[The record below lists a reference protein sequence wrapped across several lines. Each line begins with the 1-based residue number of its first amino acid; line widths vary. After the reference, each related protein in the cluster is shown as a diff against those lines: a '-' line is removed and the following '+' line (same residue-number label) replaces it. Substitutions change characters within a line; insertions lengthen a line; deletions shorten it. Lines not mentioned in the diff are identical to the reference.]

1 VAFTKLVL
9 RLLRSRNRPIAAGC
23 RTSRNSSTRM
33 LRFRNVVTRRLLT
46 SAPQSSLALP
56 VHNTIHRFFHIL
68 DGLEPEAK
76 MHELFMEDATL
87 HVHVPKANL
96 LLDAGEIDDWVA
108 KTQAGWNGQPTLHT
122 EGNVVIHEPEPGL
135 VVSHSTW
142 SALLGGSLISY
153 GTHADILKQ
162 VPLDDGESQ
171 WKFQRRVVRHLYS
184 AS

>member
-1 VAFTKLVL
+1 MAFTKLVL

-87 HVHVPKANL
+87 HVPKANL
-96 LLDAGEIDDWVA
+96 VLDAGEIDDWVA

-142 SALLGGSLISY
+142 SALVGGSLISY